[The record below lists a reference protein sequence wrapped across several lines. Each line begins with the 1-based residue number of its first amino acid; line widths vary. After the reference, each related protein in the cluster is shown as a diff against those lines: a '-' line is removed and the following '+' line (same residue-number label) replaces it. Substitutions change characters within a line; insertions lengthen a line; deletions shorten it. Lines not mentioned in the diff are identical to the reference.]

1 MHQGM
6 SESKLRELAVREHT
20 EAVQEYCATLASI
33 ANALD
38 LDLEPSPKQLERA
51 QEAKLRLDN
60 ARTFLQLGADVLEV
74 TEISAARRA
83 ARPACPLIGNRRTR
97 GIACR

>member
-6 SESKLRELAVREHT
+6 SESKLREIAVREHT
-20 EAVQEYCATLASI
+20 EAVQAYCATLASI

-51 QEAKLRLDN
+51 REAKLRLDN
-60 ARTFLQLGADVLEV
+60 ARTFLQLSACEPAEV
-74 TEISAARRA
+74 TGISTARR
-83 ARPACPLIGNRRTR
+83 RPKRVH
-97 GIACR
+97 

>member
-6 SESKLRELAVREHT
+6 SESKLREIAVREHT

-38 LDLEPSPKQLERA
+38 LEPRA
-51 QEAKLRLDN
+51 IAKA
-60 ARTFLQLGADVLEV
+60 ARTG
-74 TEISAARRA
+74 
-83 ARPACPLIGNRRTR
+83 TR
-97 GIACR
+97 GETSAG

>member
-74 TEISAARRA
+74 TEISAAGERLGQRVH
-83 ARPACPLIGNRRTR
+83 
-97 GIACR
+97 

>member
-1 MHQGM
+1 MHHGM

-74 TEISAARRA
+74 TEISAAGERLGQRVH
-83 ARPACPLIGNRRTR
+83 
-97 GIACR
+97 

>member
-1 MHQGM
+1 MQQGM
-6 SESKLRELAVREHT
+6 SESKLREIAIREHT

-60 ARTFLQLGADVLEV
+60 ARTFLQLSAGVRAEV
-74 TEISAARRA
+74 TEISTVRRR
-83 ARPACPLIGNRRTR
+83 RPRRVH
-97 GIACR
+97 

>member
-6 SESKLRELAVREHT
+6 SEAKLRELAVREHT

-74 TEISAARRA
+74 TEISAAGERLGQRVH
-83 ARPACPLIGNRRTR
+83 
-97 GIACR
+97 

>member
-74 TEISAARRA
+74 TEIS
-83 ARPACPLIGNRRTR
+83 PAGERFGQRVH
-97 GIACR
+97 